1 MGFTMKRTLALVLA
15 LMLAM
20 PTFVLA
26 DGEAMAQD
34 ANGQITANEL
44 VLNDSP
50 ALDDGLLP
58 DDDLLLDGDLVLD
71 GLSPDL
77 TQPEDPSGDLELG
90 SQDPAEGGAAKQP
103 GASETGA
110 TGEPPLELGDDAQDV
125 EEEIP
130 VAQPLMPPD
139 YVLDMA
145 QDGENVTDP
154 ALAANDAV
162 NSPWQQ
168 LADDFQSKNTI
179 TLTTDCI
186 ASEGDT
192 RLISATSGSFAL
204 NLDGNTIN
212 RNLNASQADGN
223 VIYSQVD
230 LTINGS
236 GKITGGKN
244 GGNGVSNSFGGG
256 IMVNGGHTLTLA
268 SNAVIT
274 GNLAAPGDSYGC
286 GGGVYLE
293 KSGSSNPNKLIMRK
307 SAITLNN
314 ANIGGGV
321 CLSTCAQL
329 EMNDDANIYD
339 NQAGAGGGVYLFKNA
354 SFNMNGG
361 SITGNVA
368 NGDAGYGG
376 GVYLAKGSTFT
387 MAKGQITGN
396 TASSEGGGVYVGGN
410 FSIGGGSN
418 ISITG
423 NTKDGKANNVY
434 LPANQTITVN
444 GALTEDSIIG
454 VTTAKEP
461 SSSNGY
467 IPITNSFLKNYLS
480 NDSVFQSDNANYE
493 VGLIENTDTNKQL
506 GLGLKIVHKAESVS
520 VDYDGNDHSPKVNVT
535 VPEGSDQTVVT
546 YKGELPEKVGKYTV
560 EYEVS
565 NSATVTSKYCF
576 PAKGKG
582 TVTIRPVVR
591 IEGWTYG
598 EQPKTPTVES
608 ASLPQG
614 ATLAYEYFTDADCT
628 KKTTSADGASS
639 EGGAPRNAGTYY
651 VRATATV
658 NSNEIK
664 SLAKSFTIKSASMKG
679 SAEGYK
685 GEYDGRAHGITVSVT
700 TPSTGYTV
708 KYGTTKGTYD
718 KSSLTYTE
726 AGNYTVY
733 YQVTAKNYVTVTG
746 SETVEITAKASDNL
760 SITLS
765 QAEYTYD
772 GAAKKPAVTVKD
784 KDTSQVVPEKE
795 YQVAYSDNV
804 NAGKA
809 KVTIT
814 DVEGGNYVV
823 NGSKT
828 FTIKSAS
835 MTVSAKSYKG
845 EYDGKAHGI
854 TVSVTKPSTG
864 YTVMF
869 GSKAGTYDKS
879 SLTYTN
885 EGTYTVYYQVTAP
898 NYVTV
903 TGSATVE
910 ITAKGKATMTVSVS
924 SYKRKY
930 DGKAHGITVNVT
942 NPKTGYTVKYGAK
955 EGTYDKDSLTY
966 TDTGVYTVYYQV
978 TAENYKTVTGSATVE
993 IIAKALD
1000 NDDLVIALSQAEYT
1014 YDGAAKKPAVTVK
1027 DKDTSQVVP
1036 EKEYQV
1042 AYSDNVNAGKAKVT
1056 ITDVEGGNYVV
1067 NGDKTFTINKA
1078 AMKVVPDGY
1087 IGQYDGKAHGITVNV
1102 TNPKTGYT
1110 VNYGT
1115 KKGTYDKSSLTYT
1128 EAGNYTVYYQVTA
1141 KNYVTVTGSETVE
1154 ITAKASDNL
1163 SITLSQ
1169 AEYTYDGAAKK
1180 PAVTV
1185 KDKDTSQVVPEKEYQ
1200 VAYSDN
1206 VNAGKAKV
1214 TITDVEGGNYVVN
1227 GDKTFTINK
1236 AAMKVVPDGYIGQY
1250 DGKAHGITVNVTNPK
1265 TGYTVNYGTKKGTY
1279 DKDSLTY
1286 TDVGLY
1292 TVYYQV
1298 IAENYKT
1305 VTGSA
1310 TVEITAK
1317 ALDNDDLAITL
1328 SQTEY
1333 TYDGTAKEPAVTV
1346 KDKDT
1351 SQVVPE
1357 KEYQVAYSDNVNA
1370 GKAKVT
1376 ITDVEG
1382 GNYVVNGDKTF
1393 TINKAAM
1400 KVEANDYKG
1409 VYDGKAHGIAV
1420 SVTDPKKGRT
1430 VKYGEKEG
1438 TYNRDSLTYTDAGV
1452 YTVYYQVT
1460 AKNYETVTGSATVEI
1475 TAKELDNDRDG
1486 DGIEDADSNAII
1498 TLEPAEYTY
1507 DGKAKKPLVTVTDK
1521 DTGLEVPLW
1530 EFRLYFS
1537 NNVNIGTAKV
1547 TISDADGG
1555 NYTVKGVKTF
1565 AIKGKPMT
1573 VAVNGY
1579 EGKYDGEAHGITVNV
1594 IEPSTGYTVKYGEKE
1609 GTYDKDSLT
1618 YTDVGVYTVYY
1629 QVTAEH
1635 YKTVTGS
1642 ATVEITAS
1650 EKASMTVVAEDYKG
1664 EYDGKAHGIKVT
1676 VTEPKTG
1683 YTVKYSTVDGTYDKE
1698 SLTYTDTGVYTVYY
1712 QVTAKNYE
1720 TVTGSATVEITAR
1733 VPTDL
1738 TINLSAKTY
1747 YYYAKARKPTVTV
1760 LDGDTVV
1767 PESEYRVTYKNNI
1780 HAGTATVKITSFTKG
1795 NYRFEEERNFTIKPR
1810 NVHLKYTKLTF
1821 TYDGKYH
1828 LPLAKAIGVYPADE
1842 NKYNVIM
1849 TGSGKNVGR
1858 YIARTTGIDNPD
1870 YHMLDVGEETRV
1882 IFYINPR
1889 GGRGSSSSGTGNARF
1904 VAEKKIGTEGIGTV
1918 TYDGKT
1924 QEPKFV
1930 VKCVFNDSN
1939 GVASNTVLTVPAS
1952 EYKVTYSNN
1961 VDVGKATVKVT
1972 DVPGGNFIVDFSTE
1986 FTIAPR
1992 KATVTA
1998 KDQHVKT
2005 VDSVKTGVMAV
2016 KVKGLAKGHTL
2027 KSVKLDV
2034 DIKAG
2039 AKKGRIVPGR
2049 AKIVDAE
2056 GKDVTRNYK
2065 LDYAAGSLAVTAPKP
2080 DFTLLARMTVSG
2092 NSKKALKVAW
2102 TDVAD
2107 ACAYDVYFAKCGS
2120 EFRLKKTVKA
2130 SKPRVV
2136 RFKGLDKRVSY
2147 KAYVKA
2153 WKMVNNQK
2161 VYIGNASP
2169 QVHAITGGYTSQECN
2184 TQSVKLNRTR
2194 LTLKAGG
2201 SASLKAKLKCVKS
2214 GKKLLD
2220 HADKVRWYSTDAN
2233 VATVD
2238 TNGKVNAVD
2247 KGSCTIYA
2255 IANNGVRSSA
2265 KVKVK

>member
-1 MGFTMKRTLALVLA
+1 MRFTVKRTLALVLA

-26 DGEAMAQD
+26 DGVAVAQG
-34 ANGQITANEL
+34 ANGQITANEP

-50 ALDDGLLP
+50 VPDDSLLP
-58 DDDLLLDGDLVLD
+58 DDDLLLDGNLVLD
-71 GLSPDL
+71 GLSLELP
-77 TQPEDPSGDLELG
+77 QPEDPSGDLELG
-90 SQDPAEGGAAKQP
+90 PQDPAEGGAGEQP
-103 GASETGA
+103 DAQEVGAP
-110 TGEPPLELGDDAQDV
+110 GEPPLELGDDAQGIGD
-125 EEEIP
+125 EIP
-130 VAQPLMPPD
+130 VAQPLMPPND
-139 YVLDMA
+139 VLEATMEV
-145 QDGENVTDP
+145 ENVTEP
-154 ALAANDAV
+154 AMAANDGEKT
-162 NSPWQQ
+162 PWQK
-168 LADDFQSKNTI
+168 LAEDFQSKSAI
-179 TLTTDCI
+179 TLTADCI
-186 ASEGDT
+186 ASESDT
-192 RLISATSGSFAL
+192 RLISATSGSFEL
-204 NLDGNTIN
+204 NLGNNTIN
-212 RNLNASQADGN
+212 RNLNASKEEGN
-223 VIYSQVD
+223 VIKTQVD
-230 LTINGS
+230 MTVNGP
-236 GKITGGKN
+236 GKITGGKTKGNN
-244 GGNGVSNSFGGG
+244 GGIYGGGG
-256 IMVNGGHTLTLA
+256 IAVDGASTLTLD
-268 SNAVIT
+268 SGVEIT
-274 GNLAAPGDSYGC
+274 GNLADSSGSYGC
-286 GGGVYLE
+286 GGGVYLGE
-293 KSGSSNPNKLIMRK
+293 SNSSVSKYKLIMWN
-307 SAITLNN
+307 SAIKSNT
-314 ANIGGGV
+314 A
-321 CLSTCAQL
+321 
-329 EMNDDANIYD
+329 EPF
-339 NQAGAGGGVYLFKNA
+339 GGGVYLEDYAELEMNNGAIISDNNAQEGGGVVVDEYA
-354 SFNMNGG
+354 SFNMKGG
-361 SITGNVA
+361 SITGNHA
-368 NGDAGYGG
+368 NGTGYGYGG
-376 GVYLAKGSTFT
+376 GISLRPDSTFT
-387 MAKGQITGN
+387 MENGQITGN
-396 TASSEGGGVYVGGN
+396 HADFKGGGVYISDKSTFTMTGGTIEDNFADSADCNGGGVYVGGT
-410 FSIGGGSN
+410 FSIGGGSK

-423 NTKDGKANNVY
+423 NTKNGNANNVY
-434 LPANQTITVN
+434 LPANKTITVN
-444 GALTEDSIIG
+444 GTLSDDSIIG
-454 VTTAKEP
+454 VTTANVP

-467 IPITNSFLKNYLS
+467 IPITNRFSKAYLS
-480 NDSVFQSDNANYE
+480 KNSVFISDNANYE
-493 VGLIENTDTNKQL
+493 VGVINNTDTDKQL

-628 KKTTSADGASS
+628 KKTTSADGASP

-708 KYGTTKGTYD
+708 KYGTTKDTYD

-772 GAAKKPAVTVKD
+772 GAAKKPTVTVKD
-784 KDTSQVVPEKE
+784 KKTGQVVPEKE
-795 YQVAYSDNV
+795 YKVTYANNV
-804 NAGKA
+804 NAGTA
-809 KVTIT
+809 TVTLT
-814 DVEGGNYVV
+814 DV
-823 NGSKT
+823 
-828 FTIKSAS
+828 A
-835 MTVSAKSYKG
+835 
-845 EYDGKAHGI
+845 
-854 TVSVTKPSTG
+854 
-864 YTVMF
+864 
-869 GSKAGTYDKS
+869 
-879 SLTYTN
+879 
-885 EGTYTVYYQVTAP
+885 
-898 NYVTV
+898 
-903 TGSATVE
+903 
-910 ITAKGKATMTVSVS
+910 
-924 SYKRKY
+924 
-930 DGKAHGITVNVT
+930 
-942 NPKTGYTVKYGAK
+942 
-955 EGTYDKDSLTY
+955 
-966 TDTGVYTVYYQV
+966 
-978 TAENYKTVTGSATVE
+978 
-993 IIAKALD
+993 
-1000 NDDLVIALSQAEYT
+1000 
-1014 YDGAAKKPAVTVK
+1014 
-1027 DKDTSQVVP
+1027 
-1036 EKEYQV
+1036 
-1042 AYSDNVNAGKAKVT
+1042 
-1056 ITDVEGGNYVV
+1056 GGNYVV

-1078 AMKVVPDGY
+1078 AMVVEAEGY
-1087 IGQYDGKAHGITVNV
+1087 KGEYDGKAHGITVNV
-1102 TNPKTGYT
+1102 TEPKTGYT
-1110 VNYGT
+1110 VKYGA
-1115 KKGTYDKSSLTYT
+1115 KEGTYDKKSLTYT
-1128 EAGNYTVYYQVTA
+1128 DAGVYTVYYQVTA
-1141 KNYVTVTGSETVE
+1141 ENYETVTGSAAVE

-1163 SITLSQ
+1163 
-1169 AEYTYDGAAKK
+1169 
-1180 PAVTV
+1180 
-1185 KDKDTSQVVPEKEYQ
+1185 
-1200 VAYSDN
+1200 N
-1206 VNAGKAKV
+1206 
-1214 TITDVEGGNYVVN
+1214 
-1227 GDKTFTINK
+1227 
-1236 AAMKVVPDGYIGQY
+1236 
-1250 DGKAHGITVNVTNPK
+1250 
-1265 TGYTVNYGTKKGTY
+1265 
-1279 DKDSLTY
+1279 
-1286 TDVGLY
+1286 
-1292 TVYYQV
+1292 
-1298 IAENYKT
+1298 
-1305 VTGSA
+1305 
-1310 TVEITAK
+1310 
-1317 ALDNDDLAITL
+1317 ITL

-1333 TYDGTAKEPAVTV
+1333 TYDGTAKKPTVTV
-1346 KDKDT
+1346 TDKDT
-1351 SQVVPE
+1351 KQIVPAS
-1357 KEYQVAYSDNVNA
+1357 EYSVTYSDNVNA
-1370 GKAKVT
+1370 GTAKVT
-1376 ITDVEG
+1376 LTDAEG
-1382 GNYVVNGDKTF
+1382 GNYAVKGIKTF
-1393 TINKAAM
+1393 TIKGAAM
-1400 KVEANDYKG
+1400 TIEAKG
-1409 VYDGKAHGIAV
+1409 YNGEYDGKAHGITV
-1420 SVTDPKKGRT
+1420 NVTDPQKGRT
-1430 VKYGEKEG
+1430 VKYSEKEG

-1537 NNVNIGTAKV
+1537 DNVNIGTAKV
-1547 TISDADGG
+1547 TISDAEGG

-1594 IEPSTGYTVKYGEKE
+1594 IEPSTGYTVKYGEME

-1618 YTDVGVYTVYY
+1618 YTDAGVYTVYY
-1629 QVTAEH
+1629 QVTAEN
-1635 YKTVTGS
+1635 YETVTGS
-1642 ATVEITAS
+1642 ATVEITTN
-1650 EKASMTVVAEDYKG
+1650 KKTSMTVVAEDYKG
-1664 EYDGKAHGIKVT
+1664 EYDREAHGIKVT

-1683 YTVKYSTVDGTYDKE
+1683 YTVKYSTVEGTYDKD

-1712 QVTAKNYE
+1712 QVTAENYE

-1760 LDGDTVV
+1760 MDGDTVV
-1767 PESEYRVTYKNNI
+1767 PENEYRVTYKNNI

-1795 NYRFEEERNFTIKPR
+1795 NYSFAEERNFTIKPR

-1849 TGSGKNVGR
+1849 TGSGRNVGR

-1889 GGRGSSSSGTGNARF
+1889 GGRGSGSSGSGNARF

-1918 TYDGKT
+1918 TYDGKA

-2039 AKKGRIVPGR
+2039 AKKGRIIPGR

-2092 NSKKALKVAW
+2092 NSKMALKVAW

-2238 TNGKVNAVD
+2238 ANGKVTAVG

>member
-1 MGFTMKRTLALVLA
+1 MRFTMKRTLALVLA

-26 DGEAMAQD
+26 DGVAVAQD
-34 ANGQITANEL
+34 ANGQITANEP

-50 ALDDGLLP
+50 VPDDSLLP
-58 DDDLLLDGDLVLD
+58 DDDLLLDGNLVLD
-71 GLSPDL
+71 GLSLELP
-77 TQPEDPSGDLELG
+77 QPEDPSGDLALG
-90 SQDPAEGGAAKQP
+90 PQDPAEGGAGEQP
-103 GASETGA
+103 DAQEVGAP
-110 TGEPPLELGDDAQDV
+110 GEPPLELGDDAQGIGD
-125 EEEIP
+125 EIP

-139 YVLDMA
+139 DVLEATMEV
-145 QDGENVTDP
+145 ENVTDP
-154 ALAANDAV
+154 AMAANDGEKT
-162 NSPWQQ
+162 PWQQ
-168 LADDFQSKNTI
+168 LAEDFQSKNAI
-179 TLTTDCI
+179 TLTADCI
-186 ASEGDT
+186 ASESDT

-204 NLDGNTIN
+204 NLGNNTIN
-212 RNLNASQADGN
+212 RNLNASKEEGN
-223 VIYSQVD
+223 VIKTQVD
-230 LTINGS
+230 MTVNGP
-236 GKITGGKN
+236 GKITGGKTKGNN
-244 GGNGVSNSFGGG
+244 GGIYGGG
-256 IMVNGGHTLTLA
+256 IAVDGSSTLSLAGG
-268 SNAVIT
+268 VEIT
-274 GNLAAPGDSYGC
+274 GNLADSAGSHGC
-286 GGGVYLE
+286 GGGVYLRE
-293 KSGSSNPNKLIMRK
+293 SDSATDKNRLIMNN
-307 SAITLNN
+307 SAI
-314 ANIGGGV
+314 
-321 CLSTCAQL
+321 LSNTA
-329 EMNDDANIYD
+329 
-339 NQAGAGGGVYLFKNA
+339 AGFGGGVYLEDYAELEMNNGAIISDNNAQEGGGVVVDKYA
-354 SFNMNGG
+354 SFNMKGG
-361 SITGNVA
+361 SITGNHA
-368 NGDAGYGG
+368 NGTGYGYGG
-376 GVYLAKGSTFT
+376 GISLRPDSTFT
-387 MAKGQITGN
+387 MENGQITGN
-396 TASSEGGGVYVGGN
+396 HADFKGGGVYISDKSTFTMTGGTIEDNFADSADCNGGGVYVGGT
-410 FSIGGGSN
+410 FSIGGGSK

-423 NTKDGKANNVY
+423 NTKNGDANNVY
-434 LPANQTITVN
+434 LPANKTITVN
-444 GALTEDSIIG
+444 GTLSDDSIIG
-454 VTTAKEP
+454 VTTADVP

-467 IPITNSFLKNYLS
+467 IPITNRFSKAYLS
-480 NDSVFQSDNANYE
+480 KNSVFMSDNANYE
-493 VGLIENTDTNKQL
+493 VGVINNTDTDKQL

-708 KYGTTKGTYD
+708 KYGTTKDTYD

-772 GAAKKPAVTVKD
+772 GAAKKPTVTVKD
-784 KDTSQVVPEKE
+784 KKTGQVVPEKE
-795 YQVAYSDNV
+795 YKVTYANNV
-804 NAGKA
+804 NAGTA
-809 KVTIT
+809 TVTLT
-814 DVEGGNYVV
+814 DV
-823 NGSKT
+823 
-828 FTIKSAS
+828 A
-835 MTVSAKSYKG
+835 
-845 EYDGKAHGI
+845 
-854 TVSVTKPSTG
+854 
-864 YTVMF
+864 
-869 GSKAGTYDKS
+869 
-879 SLTYTN
+879 
-885 EGTYTVYYQVTAP
+885 
-898 NYVTV
+898 
-903 TGSATVE
+903 
-910 ITAKGKATMTVSVS
+910 
-924 SYKRKY
+924 
-930 DGKAHGITVNVT
+930 
-942 NPKTGYTVKYGAK
+942 
-955 EGTYDKDSLTY
+955 
-966 TDTGVYTVYYQV
+966 
-978 TAENYKTVTGSATVE
+978 
-993 IIAKALD
+993 
-1000 NDDLVIALSQAEYT
+1000 
-1014 YDGAAKKPAVTVK
+1014 
-1027 DKDTSQVVP
+1027 
-1036 EKEYQV
+1036 
-1042 AYSDNVNAGKAKVT
+1042 
-1056 ITDVEGGNYVV
+1056 GGNYVV

-1078 AMKVVPDGY
+1078 AMVVEAEGY
-1087 IGQYDGKAHGITVNV
+1087 KGEYDGKAHGITVNV
-1102 TNPKTGYT
+1102 TEPKTGYT
-1110 VNYGT
+1110 VKYGA
-1115 KKGTYDKSSLTYT
+1115 KEGTYDKKSLTYT
-1128 EAGNYTVYYQVTA
+1128 DAGVYTVYYQVTA
-1141 KNYVTVTGSETVE
+1141 ENYETVTGSAAVE

-1163 SITLSQ
+1163 
-1169 AEYTYDGAAKK
+1169 
-1180 PAVTV
+1180 
-1185 KDKDTSQVVPEKEYQ
+1185 
-1200 VAYSDN
+1200 N
-1206 VNAGKAKV
+1206 
-1214 TITDVEGGNYVVN
+1214 
-1227 GDKTFTINK
+1227 
-1236 AAMKVVPDGYIGQY
+1236 
-1250 DGKAHGITVNVTNPK
+1250 
-1265 TGYTVNYGTKKGTY
+1265 
-1279 DKDSLTY
+1279 
-1286 TDVGLY
+1286 
-1292 TVYYQV
+1292 
-1298 IAENYKT
+1298 
-1305 VTGSA
+1305 
-1310 TVEITAK
+1310 
-1317 ALDNDDLAITL
+1317 ITL

-1333 TYDGTAKEPAVTV
+1333 TYDGTAKKPTVTV
-1346 KDKDT
+1346 TDKDT
-1351 SQVVPE
+1351 KQIVPAS
-1357 KEYQVAYSDNVNA
+1357 EYSVTYSDNVNA
-1370 GKAKVT
+1370 GTAKVT
-1376 ITDVEG
+1376 LTDAEG
-1382 GNYVVNGDKTF
+1382 GNYAVKGIKTF
-1393 TINKAAM
+1393 TIKGAAM
-1400 KVEANDYKG
+1400 TIEVKG
-1409 VYDGKAHGIAV
+1409 YNGEYDGEAHGI
-1420 SVTDPKKGRT
+1420 T
-1430 VKYGEKEG
+1430 VNVIEPSTGYIIKYGTVEG
-1438 TYNRDSLTYTDAGV
+1438 TYDKDSLTYTDAGV

-1460 AKNYETVTGSATVEI
+1460 AENYETVTGSATVEI
-1475 TAKELDNDRDG
+1475 TTN
-1486 DGIEDADSNAII
+1486 
-1498 TLEPAEYTY
+1498 
-1507 DGKAKKPLVTVTDK
+1507 KKT
-1521 DTGLEVPLW
+1521 
-1530 EFRLYFS
+1530 
-1537 NNVNIGTAKV
+1537 
-1547 TISDADGG
+1547 
-1555 NYTVKGVKTF
+1555 
-1565 AIKGKPMT
+1565 
-1573 VAVNGY
+1573 
-1579 EGKYDGEAHGITVNV
+1579 
-1594 IEPSTGYTVKYGEKE
+1594 
-1609 GTYDKDSLT
+1609 
-1618 YTDVGVYTVYY
+1618 
-1629 QVTAEH
+1629 
-1635 YKTVTGS
+1635 
-1642 ATVEITAS
+1642 
-1650 EKASMTVVAEDYKG
+1650 SMTVVAEDYKG
-1664 EYDGKAHGIKVT
+1664 EYDREAHGIKVT

-1683 YTVKYSTVDGTYDKE
+1683 YTVKYSTVDGTYDKD

-1712 QVTAKNYE
+1712 QVTAENYE
-1720 TVTGSATVEITAR
+1720 TVTGSAKVEITAR
-1733 VPTDL
+1733 IPTDL
-1738 TINLSAKTY
+1738 TIDLSAKTY

-1760 LDGDTVV
+1760 KDGDTVV
-1767 PESEYRVTYKNNI
+1767 PENEYRVTYKNNI

-1795 NYRFEEERNFTIKPR
+1795 NYSFAEERNFTIKPR

-1849 TGSGKNVGR
+1849 TGSGRNVGR

-1889 GGRGSSSSGTGNARF
+1889 GGRGSGSSGSGNARF

-1918 TYDGKT
+1918 TYDGKA

-2039 AKKGRIVPGR
+2039 AKKGRIIPGR

-2092 NSKKALKVAW
+2092 NSKMALKVAW

-2238 TNGKVNAVD
+2238 ANGKVTAVG

>member
-1 MGFTMKRTLALVLA
+1 MRFTMKRTLALVLA

-26 DGEAMAQD
+26 DGVAVAQD
-34 ANGQITANEL
+34 ANGQITANEP

-50 ALDDGLLP
+50 VPDDSLLP
-58 DDDLLLDGDLVLD
+58 DDDLLLDGNLVLD
-71 GLSPDL
+71 GLSLELP
-77 TQPEDPSGDLELG
+77 QPEDPSGDLALG
-90 SQDPAEGGAAKQP
+90 PQDPAEGGAGEQP
-103 GASETGA
+103 DAQEVGAR
-110 TGEPPLELGDDAQDV
+110 GEPPLELGDDAQGIGD
-125 EEEIP
+125 EIP

-139 YVLDMA
+139 DVLEATMEV
-145 QDGENVTDP
+145 ENVTDP
-154 ALAANDAV
+154 AMAANDGEKT
-162 NSPWQQ
+162 PWQQ
-168 LADDFQSKNTI
+168 LAEDFQSKNAI
-179 TLTTDCI
+179 TLTADCI
-186 ASEGDT
+186 ASESDT

-204 NLDGNTIN
+204 NLGNNTIN
-212 RNLNASQADGN
+212 RNLNASKEEGN
-223 VIYSQVD
+223 VIKTQVD
-230 LTINGS
+230 MTVNGP
-236 GKITGGKN
+236 GKITGGKTKGNN
-244 GGNGVSNSFGGG
+244 GGIYGGG
-256 IMVNGGHTLTLA
+256 IAVDGSSTLSLAGG
-268 SNAVIT
+268 VEIT
-274 GNLAAPGDSYGC
+274 GNLADSAGSHGC
-286 GGGVYLE
+286 GGGVYLRE
-293 KSGSSNPNKLIMRK
+293 SDSATDKNRLIMNN
-307 SAITLNN
+307 SAI
-314 ANIGGGV
+314 
-321 CLSTCAQL
+321 LSNTA
-329 EMNDDANIYD
+329 
-339 NQAGAGGGVYLFKNA
+339 AGFGGGVYLEDYAELEMNNGAIISDNNAQEGGDVVVDKYA
-354 SFNMNGG
+354 SFNMKGG
-361 SITGNVA
+361 SITGNHA
-368 NGDAGYGG
+368 NGTGYGYGG
-376 GVYLAKGSTFT
+376 GISLRPDSTFT
-387 MAKGQITGN
+387 MENGQITGN
-396 TASSEGGGVYVGGN
+396 HADFKGGGVYISDKSTFTMTGGTIEDNFADSADCNGGGVYVGGT
-410 FSIGGGSN
+410 FSIGGGSK

-423 NTKDGKANNVY
+423 NTKNGDANNVY
-434 LPANQTITVN
+434 LPANKTITVN
-444 GALTEDSIIG
+444 GTLSDDSIIG
-454 VTTAKEP
+454 VTTANVP

-467 IPITNSFLKNYLS
+467 IPITNRFSKAYLS
-480 NDSVFQSDNANYE
+480 KNSVFMSDNANYE
-493 VGLIENTDTNKQL
+493 VGVINNTDTDKQL

-598 EQPKTPTVES
+598 GQPKTPTVES

-708 KYGTTKGTYD
+708 KYGTTKDTYD

-772 GAAKKPAVTVKD
+772 GAAKKPTVTVKD
-784 KDTSQVVPEKE
+784 KKTGQVVPEKE
-795 YQVAYSDNV
+795 YKVTYANNV
-804 NAGKA
+804 NAGTA
-809 KVTIT
+809 TVTLT
-814 DVEGGNYVV
+814 DV
-823 NGSKT
+823 
-828 FTIKSAS
+828 A
-835 MTVSAKSYKG
+835 
-845 EYDGKAHGI
+845 
-854 TVSVTKPSTG
+854 
-864 YTVMF
+864 
-869 GSKAGTYDKS
+869 
-879 SLTYTN
+879 
-885 EGTYTVYYQVTAP
+885 
-898 NYVTV
+898 
-903 TGSATVE
+903 
-910 ITAKGKATMTVSVS
+910 
-924 SYKRKY
+924 
-930 DGKAHGITVNVT
+930 
-942 NPKTGYTVKYGAK
+942 
-955 EGTYDKDSLTY
+955 
-966 TDTGVYTVYYQV
+966 
-978 TAENYKTVTGSATVE
+978 
-993 IIAKALD
+993 
-1000 NDDLVIALSQAEYT
+1000 
-1014 YDGAAKKPAVTVK
+1014 
-1027 DKDTSQVVP
+1027 
-1036 EKEYQV
+1036 
-1042 AYSDNVNAGKAKVT
+1042 
-1056 ITDVEGGNYVV
+1056 GGNYVV

-1078 AMKVVPDGY
+1078 AMVVEAEGY
-1087 IGQYDGKAHGITVNV
+1087 KGEYDGKAHGITVNV
-1102 TNPKTGYT
+1102 TEPKTGYT
-1110 VNYGT
+1110 VKYGA
-1115 KKGTYDKSSLTYT
+1115 KEGTYDKKSLTYT
-1128 EAGNYTVYYQVTA
+1128 DAGVYTVYYQVTA
-1141 KNYVTVTGSETVE
+1141 ENYETVTGSAAVE

-1163 SITLSQ
+1163 
-1169 AEYTYDGAAKK
+1169 
-1180 PAVTV
+1180 
-1185 KDKDTSQVVPEKEYQ
+1185 
-1200 VAYSDN
+1200 N
-1206 VNAGKAKV
+1206 
-1214 TITDVEGGNYVVN
+1214 
-1227 GDKTFTINK
+1227 
-1236 AAMKVVPDGYIGQY
+1236 
-1250 DGKAHGITVNVTNPK
+1250 
-1265 TGYTVNYGTKKGTY
+1265 
-1279 DKDSLTY
+1279 
-1286 TDVGLY
+1286 
-1292 TVYYQV
+1292 
-1298 IAENYKT
+1298 
-1305 VTGSA
+1305 
-1310 TVEITAK
+1310 
-1317 ALDNDDLAITL
+1317 ITL

-1333 TYDGTAKEPAVTV
+1333 TYDGTAKKPTVTV
-1346 KDKDT
+1346 TDKDT
-1351 SQVVPE
+1351 KQIVPAS
-1357 KEYQVAYSDNVNA
+1357 EYSVTYSDNVNA
-1370 GKAKVT
+1370 GTAKVT
-1376 ITDVEG
+1376 LTDAEG
-1382 GNYVVNGDKTF
+1382 GNYAVKGIKTF
-1393 TINKAAM
+1393 TIKGAAM
-1400 KVEANDYKG
+1400 TIEVKG
-1409 VYDGKAHGIAV
+1409 YNGEYDGEAHGI
-1420 SVTDPKKGRT
+1420 T
-1430 VKYGEKEG
+1430 VNVIEPSTGYIIKYGTVEG
-1438 TYNRDSLTYTDAGV
+1438 TYDKDSLTYTDAGV

-1460 AKNYETVTGSATVEI
+1460 AENYETVTGSATVEI
-1475 TAKELDNDRDG
+1475 TTN
-1486 DGIEDADSNAII
+1486 
-1498 TLEPAEYTY
+1498 
-1507 DGKAKKPLVTVTDK
+1507 KKT
-1521 DTGLEVPLW
+1521 
-1530 EFRLYFS
+1530 
-1537 NNVNIGTAKV
+1537 
-1547 TISDADGG
+1547 
-1555 NYTVKGVKTF
+1555 
-1565 AIKGKPMT
+1565 
-1573 VAVNGY
+1573 
-1579 EGKYDGEAHGITVNV
+1579 
-1594 IEPSTGYTVKYGEKE
+1594 
-1609 GTYDKDSLT
+1609 
-1618 YTDVGVYTVYY
+1618 
-1629 QVTAEH
+1629 
-1635 YKTVTGS
+1635 
-1642 ATVEITAS
+1642 
-1650 EKASMTVVAEDYKG
+1650 SMTVVAEDYKG
-1664 EYDGKAHGIKVT
+1664 EYDREAHGIKVT

-1683 YTVKYSTVDGTYDKE
+1683 YTVKYSTVDGTYDKD

-1712 QVTAKNYE
+1712 QVTAENYE
-1720 TVTGSATVEITAR
+1720 TVTGSAKVEITAR
-1733 VPTDL
+1733 IPTDL
-1738 TINLSAKTY
+1738 TIDLSAKTY

-1760 LDGDTVV
+1760 KDGDTVV
-1767 PESEYRVTYKNNI
+1767 PENEYRVTYKNNI

-1795 NYRFEEERNFTIKPR
+1795 NYSFAEERNFTIKPR

-1849 TGSGKNVGR
+1849 TGSGRNVGR

-1889 GGRGSSSSGTGNARF
+1889 GGRGSGSSGSGNARF

-1918 TYDGKT
+1918 TYDGKA

-1972 DVPGGNFIVDFSTE
+1972 DVPGGNFIVDFSPE

-2039 AKKGRIVPGR
+2039 AKKGRIIPGR

-2092 NSKKALKVAW
+2092 NSKMALKVAW

-2238 TNGKVNAVD
+2238 ANGKVTAVG